1 MIENSTLLMKCSPL
15 EIFNIYSSVIYFIL
29 TISRTACTRGSIYI
43 KAKRCWQINIFLSCI
58 IRIFDYSRVFRCRAI
73 TARREARIFAQTL
86 SNLDRGWKFTKAPL
100 YILSVLFIYVNVRS
114 FDGRSRKRHVYYMDT
129 IKYRHN
135 TLCKI
140 FLVFIQPSALSCSR
154 SKNHIKSL
162 YSIYVSSMLKYTII

>member
-1 MIENSTLLMKCSPL
+1 ML
-15 EIFNIYSSVIYFIL
+15 
-29 TISRTACTRGSIYI
+29 
-43 KAKRCWQINIFLSCI
+43 WQINIFLSCI
-58 IRIFDYSRVFRCRAI
+58 IQSRLFVIIFRCRAI
-73 TARREARIFAQTL
+73 TARREAWIFAQAL
-86 SNLDRGWKFTKAPL
+86 SDLDRGWKFTKAPL
-100 YILSVLFIYVNVRS
+100 YFLSVLFIYVNVHS

-140 FLVFIQPSALSCSR
+140 FSVFIQPSALSCSR